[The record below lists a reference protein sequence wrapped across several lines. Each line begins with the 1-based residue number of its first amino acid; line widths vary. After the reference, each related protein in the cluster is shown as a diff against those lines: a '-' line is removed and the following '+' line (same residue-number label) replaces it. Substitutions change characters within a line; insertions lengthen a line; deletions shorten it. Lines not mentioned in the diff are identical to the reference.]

1 MRARWATGA
10 AVVLALLAGCG
21 GDDDTAASPTT
32 LLPPRGPATDAPTT
46 TTTVG
51 VDEVPDEITVDY
63 VQRVMDALDESWGA
77 MFRQYQA
84 DGGPTVDNLAWLAE
98 LYAEPAYQRFEH
110 LLGQVAAND
119 FEDVAEGPTQPTTE
133 DLQIIS
139 AESRCIFFSATRSY
153 RGIFGDESA
162 PESEVALLQLV
173 VHTSPDGSRNTT
185 IWQIRREVT
194 SAPDDVE
201 DPCVAGI

>member
-98 LYAEPAYQRFEH
+98 LYTEPAYSQMEQFLGEIAGDEFE
-110 LLGQVAAND
+110 GVPD
-119 FEDVAEGPTQPTTE
+119 EPGDPETTIEDV
-133 DLQIIS
+133 IS
-139 AESRCIFFSATRSY
+139 GSDDCIFVRSARN
-153 RGIFGDESA
+153 FGPVFQDEPGRTDGLIWLSSRQEPSA
-162 PESEVALLQLV
+162 
-173 VHTSPDGSRNTT
+173 RNST
-185 IWQIRREVT
+185 IWTLRADAEFVPLDEVI
-194 SAPDDVE
+194 
-201 DPCVAGI
+201 DPCA

>member
-98 LYAEPAYQRFEH
+98 LYTDPAYSQMEFG
-110 LLGQVAAND
+110 LGQEAADD
-119 FEDVAEGPTQPTTE
+119 FQGAVEEPGQPRTQVE
-133 DLQIIS
+133 SIIS
-139 AESRCIFFSATRSY
+139 ADQTCVFFAVNRS
-153 RGIFGDESA
+153 FGEVLTGVPEQRPTSWIALRDREAA
-162 PESEVALLQLV
+162 PAERNPTPWKVAI
-173 VHTSPDGSRNTT
+173 DGT
-185 IWQIRREVT
+185 
-194 SAPDDVE
+194 DDAGNQPE
-201 DPCVAGI
+201 NPCN